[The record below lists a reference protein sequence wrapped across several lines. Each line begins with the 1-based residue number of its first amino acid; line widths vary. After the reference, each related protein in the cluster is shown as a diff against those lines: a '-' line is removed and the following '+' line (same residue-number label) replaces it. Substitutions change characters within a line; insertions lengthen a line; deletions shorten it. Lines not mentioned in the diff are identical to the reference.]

1 MNASGDKS
9 MLKRNRTII
18 VGPAV
23 VINHSQAGKLGS
35 KNGNKCTFTLV
46 FQQRRKA
53 RQRTEV

>member
-1 MNASGDKS
+1 